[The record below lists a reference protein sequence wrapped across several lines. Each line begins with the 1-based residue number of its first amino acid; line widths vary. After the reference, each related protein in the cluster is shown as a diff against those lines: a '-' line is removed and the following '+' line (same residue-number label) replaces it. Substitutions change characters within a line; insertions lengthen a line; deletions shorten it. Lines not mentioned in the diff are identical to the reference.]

1 MALRTYLPV
10 LFEGMPLRRKEE
22 WISLCPSH
30 SFLFF
35 ASWSVVFQLL
45 AAYSQRW
52 RKKMESNLLF
62 EVLEELLNFL
72 PFIVIY
78 V

>member
-1 MALRTYLPV
+1 MD
-10 LFEGMPLRRKEE
+10 
-22 WISLCPSH
+22 SLCPSH

-52 RKKMESNLLF
+52 RKKMELNLLF
-62 EVLEELLNFL
+62 EVLGVTQLST
-72 PFIVIY
+72 IY
-78 V
+78 CHLCLIEP